1 MDRLLFVNGNRE
13 IRVSGLGR
21 FDQKESES
29 TV

>member
-1 MDRLLFVNGNRE
+1 MDRLLFVNEDRE